1 MNPNADTSRPRP
13 SSTDDILARIVAHKR
28 AMLPQRRT
36 LLPESRLEAM
46 PYFSRTT
53 LSLAASLREGMG
65 SGIIAEFK
73 RRSPSKGIINDRCE
87 APVVAAGYAHH
98 GASAIS
104 VLTDEVFFGGTA
116 EDLLAVR
123 EAVGIP
129 LLRKDFIVDEYQ
141 ILEARALGADL
152 ILLIAACLTPAEV
165 RRMAAF
171 AGSLGL
177 ETLLELHAEDELGHV
192 CDEVA
197 LVGIN
202 NRDLR
207 TFAVDVERSLR
218 MAARLPADRVLVAES
233 GIDSTGQIRLFRDNG
248 FRGFLVGERFMRAD
262 DPAEAFR
269 TFMAG
274 NGENRDGCA

>member
-1 MNPNADTSRPRP
+1 MNPNAATPTPER
-13 SSTDDILARIVAHKR
+13 STDDILARIVAHKR
-28 AMLPQRRT
+28 AMLPQRRA
-36 LLPESRLEAM
+36 LLPPALLEAM
-46 PYFSRTT
+46 PHFARTP
-53 LSLAASLREGMG
+53 LSLASPLREGKGTGM
-65 SGIIAEFK
+65 ITEFK
-73 RRSPSKGIINDRCE
+73 RRSPSKGTINDRCL
-87 APVVAAGYAHH
+87 APAVAAGYARH

-123 EAVGIP
+123 EVVGIP

-141 ILEARALGADL
+141 ILEAKALGADL

-165 RRMAAF
+165 RRMAGF

-177 ETLLELHAEDELGHV
+177 ETLLELHAEEELGHV

-218 MAARLPADRVLVAES
+218 MAARLPSDRVLVAES
-233 GIDSTGQIRLFRDNG
+233 GIDSPGQVRLFRDNG

-269 TFMAG
+269 DFMSG
-274 NGENRDGCA
+274 NGENGVICA

>member
-1 MNPNADTSRPRP
+1 MNPTADTPTPARSPH
-13 SSTDDILARIVAHKR
+13 DILARIVAHKR
-28 AMLPQRRT
+28 DMLPQRRAI
-36 LLPESRLEAM
+36 LPPARLEAM
-46 PYFSRTT
+46 PHFTRTPI
-53 LSLAASLREGMG
+53 SLATSLREGRA

-73 RRSPSKGIINDRCE
+73 RRSPSKGTINDRSQ
-87 APVVAAGYAHH
+87 AVTVAAGYALH
-98 GASAIS
+98 GASAVS

-123 EAVGIP
+123 EAVDIP

-141 ILEARALGADL
+141 LLEAKALGADL
-152 ILLIAACLTPAEV
+152 ILLIAACLRPAEV
-165 RRMAAF
+165 RRLAAF

-177 ETLLELHAEDELGHV
+177 ETLLELHAEEELGHV
-192 CDEVA
+192 CDEVD

-218 MAARLPADRVLVAES
+218 MAARLPSDRILVAES
-233 GIDSTGQIRLFRDNG
+233 GIDNPSQIRLFRDHG
-248 FRGFLVGERFMRAD
+248 FRGFLVGERFMKEG

-274 NGENRDGCA
+274 SGENRD